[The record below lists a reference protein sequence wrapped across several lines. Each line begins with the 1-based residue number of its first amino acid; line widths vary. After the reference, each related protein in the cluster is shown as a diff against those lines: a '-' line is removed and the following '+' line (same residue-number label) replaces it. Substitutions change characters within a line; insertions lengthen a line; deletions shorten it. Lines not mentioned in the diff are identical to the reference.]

1 VADGNRMA
9 PVSLPAQPAN
19 SPATRAAD
27 GRWFGAGRSIADDG
41 FTAGAEATAAAV
53 AGRPE
58 PGLLLVFAR
67 ARADMRQLLD
77 GVRSRSGR
85 NTKIAGCSTIEPMAA
100 SGDPAT
106 FSVSVVAFGGDGFGY
121 EIEVA
126 RDVAG
131 QERAAGSLAA
141 GGLSRLS
148 HPHKVLVLLIDAT
161 LDGNVEIVRGAYG
174 TAGAAVPLVGGL
186 ASDDWQFDSTCQFA
200 GDGEGVDVFTDA
212 VVGVAIGSPQPVGLG
227 VAHGWRRSGDP
238 MVVTDS
244 DGLKVYEF
252 DNEPA
257 LDVFLARVGLD
268 ESVLAGSDTFRLAA
282 LEYPLG
288 VATRSGEEIRVIQG
302 VDLADRSVWCSAGI
316 PQGGLAWLMEGDTD
330 SLVAG
335 GTESCEQA
343 VRTLGGATPIGLL
356 TFDCA
361 VRRRELGPAGV
372 RREFAEIERV
382 FPGVPFGGFYSYGE
396 IARYRGATGM
406 HHLTMVSLALA

>member
-1 VADGNRMA
+1 MSRT
-9 PVSLPAQPAN
+9 SLPSDLAGTVATT
-19 SPATRAAD
+19 SPD
-27 GRWFGAGRSIADDG
+27 GRWFGAGRSVATDA

-58 PGLLLVFAR
+58 PGLILVFAR
-67 ARADMRQLLD
+67 DHVDMQPLLD
-77 GVRSRSGR
+77 GVRSRAGR

-100 SGDPAT
+100 SADPAG
-106 FSVSVVAFGGDGFGY
+106 FSVSVVAFGGDEFGY

-126 RDVAG
+126 RDVEG
-131 QERAAGSLAA
+131 NERAAGGLAA
-141 GGLSRLS
+141 AGLARLS
-148 HPHKVLVLLIDAT
+148 HAHKVLVLLIDAT
-161 LDGNVEIVRGAYG
+161 LTDNVEIVRGAYG

-186 ASDDWQFDSTCQFA
+186 SSDDWQFNRTCQFA
-200 GDGEGVDVFTDA
+200 GDSSGVEIYKDA
-212 VVGVAIGSPQPVGLG
+212 VVGVAIGSPQPIGLG

-268 ESVLAGSDTFRLAA
+268 ESVLTGSDSFRLAA

-302 VDLADRSVWCSAGI
+302 LDPSDGSVWCSAGI
-316 PQGGLAWLMEGDTD
+316 PQGGLAWLMEGDLD

-335 GTESCEQA
+335 STESCQQA

-372 RREFAEIERV
+372 RREFAEIERI

-406 HHLTMVSLALA
+406 HHLTMVSLALG

>member
-1 VADGNRMA
+1 MPRKGN
-9 PVSLPAQPAN
+9 PKKFN
-19 SPATRAAD
+19 
-27 GRWFGAGRSIADDG
+27 FI
-41 FTAGAEATAAAV
+41 
-53 AGRPE
+53 
-58 PGLLLVFAR
+58 
-67 ARADMRQLLD
+67 
-77 GVRSRSGR
+77 
-85 NTKIAGCSTIEPMAA
+85 I
-100 SGDPAT
+100 
-106 FSVSVVAFGGDGFGY
+106 
-121 EIEVA
+121 
-126 RDVAG
+126 
-131 QERAAGSLAA
+131 
-141 GGLSRLS
+141 
-148 HPHKVLVLLIDAT
+148 IDAT
-161 LDGNVEIVRGAYG
+161 LNDNVEIVRGAYG

-186 ASDDWQFDSTCQFA
+186 ASDDWQFNRTCQFA
-200 GDGEGVDVFTDA
+200 GDSDRVEVFKNA

-268 ESVLAGSDTFRLAA
+268 EAALGGGDSFRLAA

-302 VDLADRSVWCSAGI
+302 VDLTDRSVWCSAGI
-316 PQGGLAWLMEGDTD
+316 PQGGLAWLMEGDPD

-335 GTESCEQA
+335 STESCQQA
-343 VRTLGGATPIGLL
+343 VSTLGDATPIGLL

-372 RREFAEIERV
+372 RREFDEIERI

-406 HHLTMVSLALA
+406 HHLTMVSLAIA